1 MKTITILSAILFIS
15 FSSTTDIT
23 FDKCMVNLSKEELLA
38 DQIELSC
45 HGFADD
51 ERFTIEDFSVK
62 FPGHPA
68 EEIAGTGLSEQAKLY
83 LEQMKPN
90 QMIYLFQIKNVY
102 LDGKRIQASEIPG
115 FYIKLASDKPLA
127 LEEH

>member
-15 FSSTTDIT
+15 FSSTTEIT

-38 DQIELSC
+38 DHIELSC

-51 ERFTIEDFSVK
+51 ERFTIKDFSIK
-62 FPGHPA
+62 FPGQPT
-68 EEIAGTGLSEQAKLY
+68 EVIVGTGLSEQAKLH
-83 LEQMKPN
+83 LDQMKPN
-90 QMIYLFQIKNVY
+90 QMISLVQIKNAY
-102 LDGKRIQASEIPG
+102 LNGKRIQVSEIPG
-115 FYIKLASDKPLA
+115 FYIKLASEKPLA